1 MKGGIKMMMK
11 IYKNYY
17 TIGYTERFAFG
28 EDRLNAIYSD
38 EIMVELPEG
47 VKEIELISGGKAIEL
62 SNGEICDQ
70 VLTQRYHNGNAI
82 PYVVDCSGNYPKNVY
97 LKVVEQ

>member
-1 MKGGIKMMMK
+1 MLMK

-17 TIGYTERFAFG
+17 TMGYTERFAFG
-28 EDRLNAIYSD
+28 EDKLNAVASD

-47 VKEIELISGGKAIEL
+47 AKEIELVSGSKAIEL
-62 SNGEICDQ
+62 STGEICDQ
-70 VLTQRYHNGNAI
+70 VLTQRYQNGNAI